1 MAVVDQLADELAKT
15 VLEAMDRLDDDR
27 FFEKVSRVVGST
39 SPTLEEAFL
48 TSIRIRLADKRARAF
63 VAKALE
69 AAKTGGEA
77 PKAPSAPPTDS
88 H

>member
-1 MAVVDQLADELAKT
+1 MAVVDDLADALAKT
-15 VLEAMDRLDDDR
+15 VLEAMDSLDDDR
-27 FFEKVSRVVGST
+27 FFEKVSKVVGST

-48 TSIRIRLADKRARAF
+48 TSVRIRLADKRARAF

-69 AAKTGGEA
+69 TAKKPGAG
-77 PKAPSAPPTDS
+77 S